1 MPDKP
6 VIVNNTPLVAFWA
19 IGRLDTLR
27 VRSLFDEILIP
38 AAVRD
43 EFLATEKES
52 RRRTLHEESWI
63 RVVEVQNPR
72 RTQSFVGLDTGE
84 TEVLVLAEE
93 QGASLVLIDERKARR
108 FAERMG
114 LPLSGTLGVLLLAK
128 EEKVISAVAPVL
140 RKIQE
145 AGLYFHSELI
155 ERVLQLAGE
164 K

>member
-1 MPDKP
+1 VPDKP
-6 VIVNNTPLVAFWA
+6 VIVNNTPLVTFWA
-19 IGRLDTLR
+19 IGRLDIL
-27 VRSLFDEILIP
+27 RSLFDEILIP
-38 AAVRD
+38 VAVRD

-52 RRRTLHEESWI
+52 RRRTLREESWI
-63 RVVEVQNPR
+63 RVVEVQNSR
-72 RTQSFVGLDTGE
+72 RIQSFVGLDAGE

-93 QGASLVLIDERKARR
+93 QDASLILIDERKARR

-114 LPLSGTLGVLLLAK
+114 LPISGTLGILLLAK
-128 EEKVISAVAPVL
+128 EEKVISAIAPVL

-145 AGLYFHSELI
+145 AGLYFDSKLI

>member
-19 IGRLDTLR
+19 IGRLDIL
-27 VRSLFDEILIP
+27 RSLFDEILIP
-38 AAVRD
+38 AAVMD

-52 RRRTLHEESWI
+52 RRRTLREESWI

-84 TEVLVLAEE
+84 TEVL
-93 QGASLVLIDERKARR
+93 G
-108 FAERMG
+108 
-114 LPLSGTLGVLLLAK
+114 
-128 EEKVISAVAPVL
+128 
-140 RKIQE
+140 
-145 AGLYFHSELI
+145 ELI

>member
-19 IGRLDTLR
+19 IGRLDIL
-27 VRSLFDEILIP
+27 RSLFDEILIP

-52 RRRTLHEESWI
+52 RRRTLREESWI

-128 EEKVISAVAPVL
+128 EEKVISAIAPVL

>member
-6 VIVNNTPLVAFWA
+6 VIVNNTPLVTFWA
-19 IGRLDTLR
+19 IGRLDIL
-27 VRSLFDEILIP
+27 RSLFDEILIP

-52 RRRTLHEESWI
+52 RRRTLREESWI
-63 RVVEVQNPR
+63 RVVEVQNSR
-72 RTQSFVGLDTGE
+72 RIQSFVGLDAGE

-93 QGASLVLIDERKARR
+93 QDASLVLIDERKARR

-114 LPLSGTLGVLLLAK
+114 LPISGTLGILLLAK
-128 EEKVISAVAPVL
+128 EEKVISAIAPVL

-145 AGLYFHSELI
+145 AGLYFDSKLI

>member
-1 MPDKP
+1 VPDKP

-19 IGRLDTLR
+19 IGRLDIL
-27 VRSLFDEILIP
+27 RSLFDEILIP

-52 RRRTLHEESWI
+52 RRRTLREESWI

-128 EEKVISAVAPVL
+128 EEKIISAIAPIL
-140 RKIQE
+140 QKIQE

>member
-1 MPDKP
+1 VPDKP
-6 VIVNNTPLVAFWA
+6 VIVNNTPLVAFWG
-19 IGRLDTLR
+19 IGRLDILR
-27 VRSLFDEILIP
+27 LLFGEILIP

-52 RRRTLHEESWI
+52 RRRTLRAESWI
-63 RVVEVQNPR
+63 RVVEVQNPK
-72 RTQSFVGLDTGE
+72 RTQAFVGLDTGE
-84 TEVLVLAEE
+84 IEVLVLAEE
-93 QGASLVLIDERKARR
+93 QSASLVLIDERKARR
-108 FAERMG
+108 FAERLG
-114 LPLSGTLGVLLLAK
+114 LPISGTLGVLLLAK
-128 EEKVISAVAPVL
+128 EEKIVPAIAPVL